1 MSVVLSPNTR
11 VDNTLYN
18 VVTYSGHGDNRR
30 IEFTDKGL
38 VTACRVA
45 FNGKFKVLSGEA
57 IRMLLQCVN
66 ESRFASHTKGF
77 SAEAVNELT
86 APWQFA
92 NAGAV
97 LYPDEFQPWEA
108 DDDVFF
114 VQDNPEGLAGNW
126 IVATH
131 HAEIAAKLINQELL
145 KLKERIRESEGLC
158 LAA

>member
-1 MSVVLSPNTR
+1 MSVALSSNTR

-18 VVTYSGHGDNRR
+18 VVTYSGRGDNRR
-30 IEFTDKGL
+30 VEFTDKGL
-38 VTACRVA
+38 ATACRVA
-45 FNGKFKVLSGEA
+45 FYGKFKALSGEA
-57 IRMLLQCVN
+57 VRMLLQCVH

-86 APWQFA
+86 TPWQFA
-92 NAGAV
+92 NAGTV

-114 VQDNPEGLAGNW
+114 VQDNPKGLAGNW

-158 LAA
+158 LAV

>member
-1 MSVVLSPNTR
+1 MPVALSSNAR

-18 VVTYSGHGDNRR
+18 VVTYLGHGDNRR
-30 IEFTDKGL
+30 IEFTDRGL
-38 VTACRVA
+38 VTACRVS
-45 FNGKFKVLSGEA
+45 FNGKFKALSGEA
-57 IRMLLQCVN
+57 IRMLLQCVH

-86 APWQFA
+86 TPWQFA

-114 VQDNPEGLAGNW
+114 VKDNPKGLAGNW
-126 IVATH
+126 IVATY
-131 HAEIAAKLINQELL
+131 HAEIAAKLINQELS
-145 KLKERIRESEGLC
+145 KLKERIRESDGHC

>member
-1 MSVVLSPNTR
+1 MSASLPSNTS
-11 VDNTLYN
+11 VDNTLYH
-18 VVTYSGHGDNRR
+18 VVTYSGRGDNRR

-38 VTACRVA
+38 AVACRVA
-45 FNGKFKVLSGEA
+45 FNGKFKALSGEA
-57 IRMLLQCVN
+57 VRMLLQCVN

-77 SAEAVNELT
+77 SAEAVNELA

-114 VQDNPEGLAGNW
+114 VQ
-126 IVATH
+126 I
-131 HAEIAAKLINQELL
+131 IL
-145 KLKERIRESEGLC
+145 KALQVIG
-158 LAA
+158 

>member
-1 MSVVLSPNTR
+1 MSASLPSNTS
-11 VDNTLYN
+11 VDNTLYH
-18 VVTYSGHGDNRR
+18 VVTYSGRGDNRR

-38 VTACRVA
+38 AVACRVA
-45 FNGKFKVLSGEA
+45 FNGKLKALSGEA
-57 IRMLLQCVN
+57 VRMLLQCVN